1 MSTNSETKNITVPKL
16 PPIQIILAESDRLEI
31 AKIKLR
37 MSLEIAQIKLS
48 KNDKIQIVINT
59 VTSYAELLKSIT
71 REQPQLIFLGKIDL
85 ANYFVICRECHKI
98 QENLPIVLLSNQE
111 INNNSFREVLKSYG
125 LTDIISSN
133 DFARLNELLQSLD
146 LYQKSSNSN
155 SNESCQKTSNT
166 SITGQEMLAAIEEI
180 VIISNNYFGPLAQ
193 GNYWRKAHAHIVDE
207 FPFIQNWSSD
217 RFSKLSCNNSIL
229 GQELT
234 DEEIHCLQMWV
245 KIFIEECER
254 IIVDFRLILNNSHLS
269 PLAKN
274 LLTLA
279 DS

>member
-1 MSTNSETKNITVPKL
+1 MSINSEIKNITIPKL
-16 PPIQIILAESDRLEI
+16 PPIQILLAESDRVEI
-31 AKIKLR
+31 ARIKLR

-48 KNDKIQIVINT
+48 MNDRIQIVVNS
-59 VTSYAELLKSIT
+59 VTSYTELLKSIT

-98 QENLPIVLLSNQE
+98 QEKLPIILLSNQE

-155 SNESCQKTSNT
+155 ESRQKTSNT
-166 SITGQEMLAAIEEI
+166 SITGQAMLAAIEEI

-217 RFSKLSCNNSIL
+217 HFSKLSCNDRIL
-229 GQELT
+229 EQELT
-234 DEEIHCLQMWV
+234 DEDIHCMRIWV
-245 KIFIEECER
+245 KVFIEECER
-254 IIVDFRLILNNSHLS
+254 IIIDFKVVLNNSVLS
-269 PLAKN
+269 PLAKD
-274 LLTLA
+274 LLVQ
-279 DS
+279 S